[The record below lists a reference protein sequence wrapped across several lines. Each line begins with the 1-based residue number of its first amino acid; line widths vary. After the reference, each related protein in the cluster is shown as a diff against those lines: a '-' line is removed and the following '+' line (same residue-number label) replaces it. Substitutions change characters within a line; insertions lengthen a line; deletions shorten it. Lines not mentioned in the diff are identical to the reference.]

1 MTTEDT
7 SAPPADAPGVDA
19 PSSEALPPET
29 PLVEPPSVP
38 PVKLGRVARLK
49 AERERL
55 TTRALETRDKYS
67 ARRGESQTIDTVFS
81 VFERDTLTG
90 GPVLAGAVAF
100 RVFLFQVP
108 YVYVLVAGF
117 GLASDAAGSSPSAAA
132 RDAGIGG
139 LTAQAIRDASD
150 FTWWSRIS
158 AFVVG
163 GFALFL
169 AARSAVKVLV
179 IIHCL
184 VWDLPMR
191 KPKKLTRAAGVLVG
205 IVTLAL
211 GLAWCVEWLRDR
223 SLIAGL
229 FGTVLYVLVPAAAWL
244 LVSWFMPRKECPW
257 WALIPGAAL
266 FGVGVELLHLLSV
279 YWISHLIATKSD
291 TYGALGTALAL
302 LFWAYVLGR
311 LIVASAT
318 LNAARWN
325 SYVARHPE
333 AAHATGSPEPGEPVE
348 PVEPVES

>member
-1 MTTEDT
+1 M
-7 SAPPADAPGVDA
+7 
-19 PSSEALPPET
+19 
-29 PLVEPPSVP
+29 
-38 PVKLGRVARLK
+38 
-49 AERERL
+49 
-55 TTRALETRDKYS
+55 
-67 ARRGESQTIDTVFS
+67 
-81 VFERDTLTG
+81 FERDTLTG

-223 SLIAGL
+223 SFIAGL

-257 WALIPGAAL
+257 WALVPGAAL

-333 AAHATGSPEPGEPVE
+333 AAHATGSPDSAGRARRVE
-348 PVEPVES
+348 RRRVLDAFLARLAR